1 LLCCCPAI
9 DDHIADWWHASR
21 KKIARSAWKGF
32 DSLAVLTWWS
42 IWKECNHRTF
52 SGAMQQAAELEC
64 RITEEGRL
72 WVEAGAAPVLA
83 EVL

>member
-1 LLCCCPAI
+1 
-9 DDHIADWWHASR
+9 
-21 KKIARSAWKGF
+21 
-32 DSLAVLTWWS
+32 
-42 IWKECNHRTF
+42 
-52 SGAMQQAAELEC
+52 MQQAAELEC